1 MFEIAAYDDE
11 HAVLER
17 THSKTSSQ
25 AGTSI
30 VSSHSTKFNHRMD
43 SKPPLDEYQTGS
55 GNDYTIRLHY

>member
-1 MFEIAAYDDE
+1 MFEKGANDDE

-30 VSSHSTKFNHRMD
+30 VSSHSTKFNNRMD